1 MSDSPQPP
9 PPAVPPPPAA
19 GTARYKPLR
28 KGRLAGSIGTIFLF
42 AIVGAVVGA
51 VLPFSVIEAT
61 GNDDPYAG
69 LIVLFTIPLGF
80 VVGAAVSA
88 VLVALRYDR

>member
-9 PPAVPPPPAA
+9 PPSVPPPPAT

-28 KGRLAGSIGTIFLF
+28 KGRLAGGIGTILLF

-51 VLPFSVIEAT
+51 LLPFVVIEAM
-61 GNDDPYAG
+61 GNDDPYA
-69 LIVLFTIPLGF
+69 VLFLFFAIPLGF

-88 VLVALRYDR
+88 VVVAFRYDR